1 MLIKKVFKQDTN
13 AEYFDVKES
22 IEVGSGLVEEV
33 VVETVKEPFE
43 VESRLV
49 VHRYV
54 VKDLKEND
62 DDKKCLLISNEI
74 FKGGNASKEGNGW
87 FENQITET
95 SDKSKMDSG
104 YVMRKN
110 KELLGFVWKLMVR
123 MRMNGSIMSGN
134 YCVSGIT
141 RESKVTDESIT
152 LAELVSLYQPSD
164 DLCELL
170 TSSLGVIVGKRVET
184 ENGSS
189 RATLMAMKTMIE
201 NVVGSIKRNQ
211 LEDLFVVQLEVIKK
225 AEYRQSHAK
234 VRKNILLKIPL
245 CAIGTTL
252 HDYAHMAAK
261 ATGEFMVKIEQVFD
275 LGGEQ
280 VFDLWGF
287 GNELVFSKQELAMNW
302 KSRVAAFVA
311 SHVLVKKS
319 SLQKECDIEFIRNLD
334 GNKDIICLN
343 ENIDIMGSH
352 FWKSDVVELM
362 LVSDTQIKSIVEP
375 MSVSDMRVEVFKNV
389 VKSFACCYPQWNFVA
404 DIEIGWKLDKRLK
417 SIHTIPS
424 ASAMK
429 SSFEVDVIRES
440 SAANQV
446 LLANGL

>member
-1 MLIKKVFKQDTN
+1 
-13 AEYFDVKES
+13 
-22 IEVGSGLVEEV
+22 
-33 VVETVKEPFE
+33 
-43 VESRLV
+43 
-49 VHRYV
+49 
-54 VKDLKEND
+54 
-62 DDKKCLLISNEI
+62 C
-74 FKGGNASKEGNGW
+74 
-87 FENQITET
+87 
-95 SDKSKMDSG
+95 G

-110 KELLGFVWKLMVR
+110 KELLGFVWKPMVR
-123 MRMNGSIMSGN
+123 MRMNGSIISGN

-152 LAELVSLYQPSD
+152 LAGLVSLYQPSD

-170 TSSLGVIVGKRVET
+170 TSSFGVIVGKRVET

-189 RATLMAMKTMIE
+189 RATLMAMKTMLE

-211 LEDLFVVQLEVIKK
+211 LEDLFVVQLEVIMK

-252 HDYAHMAAK
+252 HDYVHMAAK

-275 LGGEQ
+275 LRGKQ
-280 VFDLWGF
+280 VFDLWSF
-287 GNELVFSKQELAMNW
+287 RNELVFSKQELAMNW

-362 LVSDTQIKSIVEP
+362 VSKINPEITRLVATASEVTKFAIPKKLVREAFEKLLGSKLVSDTQIKSIVEP
-375 MSVSDMRVEVFKNV
+375 MSVISKDEWKKQGSSDKKIVSVAQLTEREARVKVLLLEVASGVRKGDDVSIRNSDSNQRIQRTSLTVEAMALYSAFDEDRDTTDC
-389 VKSFACCYPQWNFVA
+389 FLLFQ
-404 DIEIGWKLDKRLK
+404 EIGVPPSKRKYPVRHDLLLPDGFFLDLPQTGSGR
-417 SIHTIPS
+417 
-424 ASAMK
+424 
-429 SSFEVDVIRES
+429 
-440 SAANQV
+440 
-446 LLANGL
+446 